1 MPQDHIHFI
10 TGRLAE
16 ASLRGILAELGPKA
30 GFAYTVQ
37 VLNIT
42 VAALMTAEWIAK
54 RIEVPTGTTKVLI
67 TGYCRGDLSLI
78 EAVAGVPVE
87 RGPKDLRQLPDW
99 FQCGSP
105 DESYGQHDIQII
117 AEINHAPSFT
127 PEEML
132 AEARLLATAGAE
144 LIDVGC
150 DPGGTWLDVAE
161 RVGMLR
167 EHGFRV
173 SIDSLNPVEIA
184 AATGAGAELV
194 LSVNSQNRKYAPDWG
209 CEVVAIPDDPKSL
222 DQLDETIAYLEK
234 HNVPY
239 RIDPILEPIA
249 FGFAESLVRYSE
261 IRRRYPE
268 AEMMMGI
275 GNLTE
280 LTDVDSA
287 GVNVL
292 LLGFCQELGIRS
304 VLTTQVISWA
314 QTSVKE
320 CDLARRLVHYAV
332 TKQTL
337 PKRLEP
343 RLVTLRDARPVM
355 PSLEEIEAL
364 AGSIKDSN
372 YRMFSTLGTLHLISA
387 NLHLEDADPFLL
399 FDKLMATEPT
409 NMSPSHAFYLGYELA
424 KAKIA
429 ATLGKEYRQDEA
441 LDWGY
446 LTEPEPTH
454 RLKLDGRNTGRTSD
468 QETGDA

>member
-1 MPQDHIHFI
+1 MPQDHFHFI

-16 ASLRGILAELGPKA
+16 SSLRGILAELAPKA

-54 RIEVPTGTTKVLI
+54 RIEVPAGTTKVLI
-67 TGYCRGDLSLI
+67 TGYCRGDLALI
-78 EAVAGVPVE
+78 EAAAGVPVE

-99 FQCGSP
+99 FQCGGA

-132 AEARLLATAGAE
+132 EEARLLKQAGAD

-150 DPGGTWLDVAE
+150 DPGGTWPDVAE
-161 RVGMLR
+161 RVQMLR

-184 AATGAGAELV
+184 AAAGAGAELV
-194 LSVNSQNRKYAPDWG
+194 LSVNSQNRKYAPNWG

-234 HNVPY
+234 HHVPY

-249 FGFAESLVRYSE
+249 FGFAESLVRYAE
-261 IRRRYPE
+261 IRRRYPA

-314 QTSVKE
+314 QTSVRE

-343 RLVTLRDARPVM
+343 KLVTLRDARPVI
-355 PSLEEIEAL
+355 PSPEEIAAL
-364 AGSIKDSN
+364 ATSIKDSN
-372 YRMFSTLGTLHLISA
+372 YRMFSTLGSLHLISA
-387 NLHLEDADPFLL
+387 NLHLEDDDPFLL

-409 NMSPSHAFYLGYELA
+409 NMSPSHAFYLGFELA

-429 ATLGKEYRQDEA
+429 ATLGKEYRQDES

-454 RLKLDGRNTGRTSD
+454 RLKLDGRNSGKES
-468 QETGDA
+468 GDA